1 MKKTSNSSILSALLE
16 NNNKIENE
24 KNILRKKYN
33 INKYLKEFINKGFRN
48 LLYVFNY
55 NKEENIKLIFIYENQ
70 IKIFNYLTENSKDKP
85 NINIDIDEEI
95 NLLEIKPYK
104 NIFIELYQNVF
115 VLCRLINRTLL
126 IFSEKQKYYIEWPC
140 IITAIELLS
149 YSKISTNLNNDIYFN
164 EIIIGDEDG
173 YLTKIE
179 VFIEY
184 FDKKKEFKI
193 KSLNNNFR
201 RNKVHYSYIN
211 GIIYSKRLN
220 IIISSCGK
228 GYITINNGYS
238 FDILNIIKIDK
249 NLNILDYKI
258 SEYDLLY
265 IYTNKYIN
273 NKCIYELYCYTLNGI
288 KIKKL
293 DIKKEIN
300 NFYNNNKSIYIVYRD
315 GNIREYDC
323 ATFEEKELNINT
335 EELKDIK
342 NFGDVYHSVF
352 FLKMSTIFII
362 FNNQFKNIQ
371 I

>member
-1 MKKTSNSSILSALLE
+1 
-16 NNNKIENE
+16 
-24 KNILRKKYN
+24 
-33 INKYLKEFINKGFRN
+33 
-48 LLYVFNY
+48 
-55 NKEENIKLIFIYENQ
+55 
-70 IKIFNYLTENSKDKP
+70 
-85 NINIDIDEEI
+85 
-95 NLLEIKPYK
+95 
-104 NIFIELYQNVF
+104 
-115 VLCRLINRTLL
+115 
-126 IFSEKQKYYIEWPC
+126 
-140 IITAIELLS
+140 
-149 YSKISTNLNNDIYFN
+149 
-164 EIIIGDEDG
+164 
-173 YLTKIE
+173 
-179 VFIEY
+179 
-184 FDKKKEFKI
+184 
-193 KSLNNNFR
+193 
-201 RNKVHYSYIN
+201 
-211 GIIYSKRLN
+211 
-220 IIISSCGK
+220 
-228 GYITINNGYS
+228 
-238 FDILNIIKIDK
+238 
-249 NLNILDYKI
+249 LNILDYKI